1 MAALEESLNTW
12 VGILGAQNG
21 TEALWVWCFRKD
33 GHGDCCDFFV
43 AFVRARHALGFF
55 LIALAIYLQ
64 KVDDQKKRIKELE
77 EMLEKQQQEEN
88 PDQSQWPV
96 RVSEKD

>member
-1 MAALEESLNTW
+1 MVQKHYEFGVFAKTVTAIAAIFLLLLFGP
-12 VGILGAQNG
+12 VM
-21 TEALWVWCFRKD
+21 LWC
-33 GHGDCCDFFV
+33 
-43 AFVRARHALGFF
+43 FF

-88 PDQSQWPV
+88 PDQSQ
-96 RVSEKD
+96 

>member
-1 MAALEESLNTW
+1 MVQKHYEFGVFAKTVTAIAAIFLLLLFGP
-12 VGILGAQNG
+12 VML
-21 TEALWVWCFRKD
+21 
-33 GHGDCCDFFV
+33 
-43 AFVRARHALGFF
+43 LGFF

-88 PDQSQWPV
+88 PDQSQ
-96 RVSEKD
+96 

>member
-1 MAALEESLNTW
+1 MVQKHYEFGVFAKSVTAIAAIFLLLLFGP
-12 VGILGAQNG
+12 VMLP
-21 TEALWVWCFRKD
+21 
-33 GHGDCCDFFV
+33 
-43 AFVRARHALGFF
+43 GFF

-88 PDQSQWPV
+88 PDQSQ
-96 RVSEKD
+96 